1 MKCFTDKYSKLGC
14 DEKFLA
20 RLKIIKKK
28 KNWLYGQ
35 IVYRK
40 FGRQIMSTPFFV
52 LIYIYNGHAVR
63 EG

>member
-28 KNWLYGQ
+28 RTGYMVRLYTESLADKLWA
-35 IVYRK
+35 RL
-40 FGRQIMSTPFFV
+40 FSC
-52 LIYIYNGHAVR
+52 
-63 EG
+63 